1 MAIFL
6 KKPSGSNLKLV
17 IDDCNSNFKLVQ
29 SMFTISLKLINYT
42 YNEQQVAGICNENFR
57 NIESYFSKAK
67 IKI

>member
-17 IDDCNSNFKLVQ
+17 IDDCNSNFKLLQ
-29 SMFTISLKLINYT
+29 SMFTISLKLIDYT
-42 YNEQQVAGICNENFR
+42 SKDRQVADTCNENFR